1 MIKTQKTIDAIDE
14 PTFARAEE
22 LLREKFGYADF
33 RGQQTQVIQAALNGQ
48 DALVLMPT
56 GGGKSLCYQIPGLV
70 RDGMA
75 IVVSPL
81 IALMQ
86 DQVAA
91 LKQLGIR
98 AEYLNST
105 LSGEEQYRLLN
116 AIRQQ
121 DIDVL
126 YIAPERLLK
135 PNTLEGLRTIK
146 LSLIA
151 IDEAHCVSQ
160 WGHDFRSDYLGLNV
174 LAETFPAVPRLALT
188 ATADQRTR
196 DEILHRLALQEPK
209 IFVDSFDRPNIRYT
223 VGEKTDGKAQLINFL
238 REHRDQAGII
248 YCMSRNKV
256 DSTAAW
262 LRERKV
268 NALNYHAGLSK
279 EIRAE
284 HQHRFLH
291 ENDVVMVATIAFGMG
306 IDKPDV
312 RFVAHLD
319 LPKNIEAYYQETGRA
334 GRDGAPAEAW
344 MVYGLQDV
352 VRTSQMLQ
360 ESSAA
365 EEHKR
370 VQRSKIDSILAWC
383 EITTCRR
390 KSLLEYFGE
399 QAEPCGNCDVCINPP
414 KTWNA
419 TIDAQKLLSNI
430 YRTGQRFGVGHV
442 VDVLR
447 GQMTEKTTQFQ
458 HQNLSTFGIGA
469 ERSAKQWKSIARQL
483 IAQGYIAV
491 NQERFGAV
499 ELTEKSRAILKGEI
513 QLFLREDMLSAKPEK
528 KTKRKRYGNVSEQDR
543 ELWDALKDKRKEL
556 ADEQGVPPYH
566 IFHDATLM
574 EMMEHRPQDHGE
586 MLTMNG
592 VGEVKLERYG
602 EDFLEVLCQYP
613 N

>member
-1 MIKTQKTIDAIDE
+1 MIERTKLQQATKLL
-14 PTFARAEE
+14 EE
-22 LLREKFGYADF
+22 TFGYKNF
-33 RGQQTQVIQAALNGQ
+33 RGQQARVIETVLKGQ
-48 DALVLMPT
+48 DVLVLMPT
-56 GGGKSLCYQIPGLV
+56 GGGKSLCYQIPGLI

-75 IVVSPL
+75 VIVSPL

-86 DQVAA
+86 DQVTA

-98 AEYLNST
+98 AGYLNST
-105 LSGEEQYRLLN
+105 LTGKEKFSLLS
-116 AIRQQ
+116 AIQQ
-121 DIDVL
+121 QKLDIL

-135 PNTLEGLRTIK
+135 PDTLEGLKAIK
-146 LSLIA
+146 ISLIA

-160 WGHDFRSDYLGLNV
+160 WGHDFRADYLGLHV
-174 LAETFPAVPRLALT
+174 LSEAFPTVPRMALT

-196 DEILHRLALQEPK
+196 DEILHRLALQNPNV
-209 IFVDSFDRPNIRYT
+209 FVDSFDRPNILYT
-223 VGEKTDGKAQLINFL
+223 VQEKTDGNAQLINFL
-238 REHRDQAGII
+238 REHRDQSGII

-256 DSTAAW
+256 DRTTAW

-268 NALNYHAGLSK
+268 NALNYHAGISK
-279 EIRAE
+279 EIREE
-284 HQHRFLH
+284 HQHRFIH
-291 ENDVVMVATIAFGMG
+291 ESDIVMVATIAFGMG

-334 GRDGAPAEAW
+334 GRDGAAAEAW
-344 MVYGLQDV
+344 MIYGLQDV
-352 VRTSQMLQ
+352 VRISQMLQ
-360 ESSAA
+360 DSTAA

-399 QAEPCGNCDVCINPP
+399 QSKPCGNCDVCINPP

-430 YRTGQRFGVGHV
+430 YRTGQRFGVAHL
-442 VDVLR
+442 VDVIR
-447 GQMTEKTTQFQ
+447 GQTTAKTTQFH
-458 HQNLSTFGIGA
+458 HQSLSTFGIGA
-469 ERSAKQWKSIARQL
+469 DRSAKQWKSIARQL
-483 IAQGYIAV
+483 IAQGYISV
-491 NQERFGAV
+491 NQERYGAL
-499 ELTEKSRAILKGEI
+499 ELTEKSRSLLKGEI
-513 QLFLREDMLSAKPEK
+513 KLFLREDMLSAKPEK
-528 KTKRKRYGNVSEQDR
+528 KTKRKRYGNISEQDR
-543 ELWDALKDKRKEL
+543 NLWDALKDKRKQL
-556 ADEQGVPPYH
+556 ADEQSVPPYH

-574 EMMEHRPQDHGE
+574 EMMEHRPQDHAE

-592 VGEVKLERYG
+592 IGEIKLKKYG
-602 EDFLEVLCQYP
+602 NAFLEVLCQFQ

>member
-1 MIKTQKTIDAIDE
+1 MIEQAKQ
-14 PTFARAEE
+14 
-22 LLREKFGYADF
+22 LLNSTFGYTDF
-33 RGQQTQVIQAALNGQ
+33 RGQQADVIQNSLDGN

-56 GGGKSLCYQIPGLV
+56 GGGKSLCYQIPGII
-70 RDGMA
+70 RNGMA

-91 LKQLGIR
+91 LQQLGIR
-98 AEYLNST
+98 AAFLNST
-105 LSGEEQYRLLN
+105 LTNEEQYELLT
-116 AIRQQ
+116 AIRNEQI
-121 DIDVL
+121 DIL

-135 PNTLEGLRTIK
+135 PNTLSSFQSIA

-160 WGHDFRSDYLGLNV
+160 WGHDFRSDYLGLAV
-174 LAETFPAVPRLALT
+174 LGDAFPNVPRIALT

-196 DEILHRLALQEPK
+196 NEILERLALKEPAV
-209 IFVDSFDRPNIRYT
+209 FVDSFDRPNIRYT
-223 VGEKTDGKAQLINFL
+223 VQEKTEGRAQLINFL
-238 REHRDQAGII
+238 RDHRDQSGII

-262 LRERKV
+262 LQEQKV
-268 NALNYHAGLSK
+268 NALPYHAGMSK
-279 EIRAE
+279 EQRADN
-284 HQHRFLH
+284 QHRFIH
-291 ENDVVMVATIAFGMG
+291 ESDVVMVATIAFGMG

-334 GRDGAPAEAW
+334 GRDGAPAIAW
-344 MVYGLQDV
+344 MVFGLQDV
-352 VRTSQMLQ
+352 VRISQMLQ

-390 KSLLEYFGE
+390 KALLEYFGE
-399 QAEPCGNCDVCINPP
+399 TAEPCGNCDVCLNPP

-419 TIDAQKLLSNI
+419 TVEAQKLLSSI
-430 YRTGQRFGVGHV
+430 YRTGQRFGLGHV

-447 GQMTEKTTQFQ
+447 GKATDKVHQFQ
-458 HQNLSTFGIGA
+458 HANLSTFGIGQD
-469 ERSAKQWKSIARQL
+469 RSLKQWKSIARQL
-483 IAQGYIAV
+483 IAQGFIRV
-491 NQERFGAV
+491 NQERYGAL
-499 ELTEKSRAILKGEI
+499 ELTEKSRPLLKGEI
-513 QLFLREDMLSAKPEK
+513 KLFLREDMLSAKPEK
-528 KTKRKRYGNVSEQDR
+528 KTKKPKYGNVSESDR
-543 ELWDALKDKRKEL
+543 QLWEALRECRKSL
-556 ADEQGVPPYH
+556 ADAQSVPPYH

-574 EMMEHRPQDHGE
+574 EMMEYRPKDTGE
-586 MLTMNG
+586 LLTLNG
-592 VGEVKLERYG
+592 VGAVKLEKFG
-602 EDFLEVLCQYP
+602 QDFLAVICQFP
-613 N
+613 K

>member
-1 MIKTQKTIDAIDE
+1 MIEHANV
-14 PTFARAEE
+14 
-22 LLREKFGYADF
+22 LLQETFGYAEF
-33 RGQQTQVIQAALNGQ
+33 RGQQSDIIQNSLNGK

-56 GGGKSLCYQIPGLV
+56 GGGKSLCYQIPGLI

-91 LKQLGIR
+91 LQQLGVN
-98 AEYLNST
+98 AAFLNST
-105 LSGEEQYRLLN
+105 LSNEEQYDVIN
-116 AIRQQ
+116 AIRNHTL
-121 DIDVL
+121 DIL

-135 PNTLEGLRTIK
+135 PNTLNSFQSIP

-160 WGHDFRSDYLGLNV
+160 WGHDFRSDYLGLSV
-174 LAETFPAVPRLALT
+174 LADAFPNVPRIALT

-196 DEILHRLALQEPK
+196 NEILERLALKEPA

-223 VGEKTDGKAQLINFL
+223 VQEKTDGRAQLINFL
-238 REHRDQAGII
+238 RDHRGQSGII

-262 LRERKV
+262 LQERKV
-268 NALNYHAGLSK
+268 NALPYHAGMSK
-279 EIRAE
+279 EQRAE
-284 HQHRFLH
+284 NQHRFIH
-291 ENDVVMVATIAFGMG
+291 ESDMVIVATIAFGMG

-334 GRDGAPAEAW
+334 GRDGAAAEAW
-344 MVYGLQDV
+344 MVFGLQDV
-352 VRTSQMLQ
+352 VRISQMLQ

-390 KSLLEYFGE
+390 KALLEYFGE
-399 QAEPCGNCDVCINPP
+399 TAEPCGNCDVCLNPP

-419 TIDAQKLLSNI
+419 TTEAQKLLSCI
-430 YRTGQRFGVGHV
+430 YRTGQRFGLGHV

-447 GQMTEKTTQFQ
+447 GKDSDKVQQFQ
-458 HQNLSTFGIGA
+458 HQTLSTFGIGE
-469 ERSAKQWKSIARQL
+469 ERSVKQWKSIARQL
-483 IAQGYIAV
+483 IAQGFIRV
-491 NQERFGAV
+491 NQERYGAL
-499 ELTEKSRAILKGEI
+499 ELTEKSRPLLRSEI
-513 QLFLREDMLSAKPEK
+513 KIFLREDMLSAKPEK
-528 KTKRKRYGNVSEQDR
+528 KTKKQKYGNVSEQDR
-543 ELWDALKDKRKEL
+543 EVWEALRECRKRL

-574 EMMEHRPQDHGE
+574 EMMEYRPKNDGE
-586 MLTMNG
+586 LLTLNG
-592 VGEVKLERYG
+592 VGGVKLEKYG
-602 EDFLEVLCQYP
+602 EDFLEVISQYSS
-613 N
+613 

>member
-1 MIKTQKTIDAIDE
+1 MIEHANV
-14 PTFARAEE
+14 
-22 LLREKFGYADF
+22 LLQETFGYAEF
-33 RGQQTQVIQAALNGQ
+33 RGQQSDIIQNSLNGK

-56 GGGKSLCYQIPGLV
+56 GGGKSLCYQIPGLI

-91 LKQLGIR
+91 LQQLGVN
-98 AEYLNST
+98 AAFLNST
-105 LSGEEQYRLLN
+105 LSNEEQYDVIN
-116 AIRQQ
+116 AIRNHTL
-121 DIDVL
+121 DIL

-135 PNTLEGLRTIK
+135 PNTLNSFQSIP

-160 WGHDFRSDYLGLNV
+160 WGHDFRSDYLGLSV
-174 LAETFPAVPRLALT
+174 LADAFPNVPRIALT

-196 DEILHRLALQEPK
+196 NEILERLALKEPA

-223 VGEKTDGKAQLINFL
+223 VQEKTDGRAQLINFL
-238 REHRDQAGII
+238 RDHRGQSGII

-262 LRERKV
+262 LQERKV
-268 NALNYHAGLSK
+268 NALPYHAGMSK
-279 EIRAE
+279 EQRAE
-284 HQHRFLH
+284 NQHRFIH
-291 ENDVVMVATIAFGMG
+291 ESDMVIVATIAFGMG

-334 GRDGAPAEAW
+334 GRDGAAAEAW
-344 MVYGLQDV
+344 MVFGLQDV
-352 VRTSQMLQ
+352 VRISQMLQ

-390 KSLLEYFGE
+390 KALLEYFGE
-399 QAEPCGNCDVCINPP
+399 TAEPCGNCDVCLNPP

-419 TIDAQKLLSNI
+419 TTEAQKLLSCI
-430 YRTGQRFGVGHV
+430 YRTGQRFGLGHV

-447 GQMTEKTTQFQ
+447 GKDSDKVQQFQ
-458 HQNLSTFGIGA
+458 HQTLSTFGIGE
-469 ERSAKQWKSIARQL
+469 ERSVKQWKSIARQL
-483 IAQGYIAV
+483 IAQGFIRV
-491 NQERFGAV
+491 NQERYGAL
-499 ELTEKSRAILKGEI
+499 ELTEKSRPLLRSEI
-513 QLFLREDMLSAKPEK
+513 KIFLREDMLSAKPEK
-528 KTKRKRYGNVSEQDR
+528 KTKKQKYGNVSEQDR
-543 ELWDALKDKRKEL
+543 EVWEALRECRKRL

-574 EMMEHRPQDHGE
+574 EMMEYRPKNDGE
-586 MLTMNG
+586 LLTLNG
-592 VGEVKLERYG
+592 VGGVKLEKYG
-602 EDFLEVLCQYP
+602 EDFLEVISQYS

>member
-1 MIKTQKTIDAIDE
+1 MIEQTKQ
-14 PTFARAEE
+14 
-22 LLREKFGYADF
+22 LLNSTFGYADF
-33 RGQQTQVIQAALNGQ
+33 RGQQADIIQNSLNGK

-56 GGGKSLCYQIPGLV
+56 GGGKSLCYQIPGII

-91 LKQLGIR
+91 LQQLGIR
-98 AEYLNST
+98 AAFLNST
-105 LSGEEQYRLLN
+105 LSSEEQYELLN
-116 AIRQQ
+116 AIRNEQI
-121 DIDVL
+121 DIL

-135 PNTLEGLRTIK
+135 PNTLNSFQTIA

-160 WGHDFRSDYLGLNV
+160 WGHDFRSDYLGLAV
-174 LAETFPAVPRLALT
+174 LGEVFPNVPRIALT

-196 DEILHRLALQEPK
+196 NEILERLALKEPA
-209 IFVDSFDRPNIRYT
+209 IFVDSFDRPNIRYI
-223 VGEKTDGKAQLINFL
+223 VQEKTDGRAQLINFL
-238 REHRDQAGII
+238 RDHRDQSGII

-262 LRERKV
+262 LQERKV
-268 NALNYHAGLSK
+268 NALPYHAGMSK
-279 EIRAE
+279 EQRAE
-284 HQHRFLH
+284 NQRRFIH
-291 ENDVVMVATIAFGMG
+291 ESDVVMVATIAFGMG

-334 GRDGAPAEAW
+334 GRDGAPAIAW
-344 MVYGLQDV
+344 MVFGLQDV
-352 VRTSQMLQ
+352 VRISQMLQ

-390 KSLLEYFGE
+390 KALLEYFGE
-399 QAEPCGNCDVCINPP
+399 TAEPCGNCDVCLNPP

-419 TIDAQKLLSNI
+419 TIEAQKLLSSI
-430 YRTGQRFGVGHV
+430 YRTGQRFGLGHV

-447 GQMTEKTTQFQ
+447 GKATDKVHQFQ
-458 HQNLSTFGIGA
+458 HENLSTFGIGQD
-469 ERSAKQWKSIARQL
+469 RSLRQWKSIARQL
-483 IAQGYIAV
+483 IAQGFIRV
-491 NQERFGAV
+491 NQERYGAL
-499 ELTEKSRAILKGEI
+499 ELTEKSRPLLKGDI
-513 QLFLREDMLSAKPEK
+513 RLFLREDMLAAKPEK
-528 KTKRKRYGNVSEQDR
+528 KIKKQKYGNVSEQDR
-543 ELWDALKDKRKEL
+543 VVWEALRACRKQL
-556 ADEQGVPPYH
+556 ADAQGVPPYH

-574 EMMEHRPQDHGE
+574 EMMEYRPKDASE
-586 MLTMNG
+586 LLTLNG
-592 VGEVKLERYG
+592 VGAVKLEKFG
-602 EDFLEVLCQYP
+602 QEFLNVICQYS

>member
-1 MIKTQKTIDAIDE
+1 MIEQAKQ
-14 PTFARAEE
+14 
-22 LLREKFGYADF
+22 LLNSTFGYTDF
-33 RGQQTQVIQAALNGQ
+33 RGQQADVIQNSLDGN

-56 GGGKSLCYQIPGLV
+56 GGGKSLCYQIPGII
-70 RDGMA
+70 RNGMA

-91 LKQLGIR
+91 LQQLGIR
-98 AEYLNST
+98 AAFLNST
-105 LSGEEQYRLLN
+105 LTNEEQYELLT
-116 AIRQQ
+116 AIRNEQI
-121 DIDVL
+121 DIL

-135 PNTLEGLRTIK
+135 PNTLSSFQSIA

-160 WGHDFRSDYLGLNV
+160 WGHDFRSDYLGLAV
-174 LAETFPAVPRLALT
+174 LGDAFPNVPRIALT

-196 DEILHRLALQEPK
+196 NEILERLALKEPAV
-209 IFVDSFDRPNIRYT
+209 FVDSFDRPNIRYT
-223 VGEKTDGKAQLINFL
+223 VQEKTEGRAQLINFL
-238 REHRDQAGII
+238 RDHRDQSGII

-262 LRERKV
+262 LQEQKV
-268 NALNYHAGLSK
+268 NALPYHAGMSK
-279 EIRAE
+279 EQRADN
-284 HQHRFLH
+284 QHRFIH
-291 ENDVVMVATIAFGMG
+291 ESDVVMVATIAFGMG

-334 GRDGAPAEAW
+334 GRDGAPAIAW
-344 MVYGLQDV
+344 MVFGLQDV
-352 VRTSQMLQ
+352 VRISQMLQ

-390 KSLLEYFGE
+390 KALLEYFGE
-399 QAEPCGNCDVCINPP
+399 TAEPCGNCDVCLNPP

-419 TIDAQKLLSNI
+419 TVEAQKLLSSI
-430 YRTGQRFGVGHV
+430 YRTGQRFGLGHV

-447 GQMTEKTTQFQ
+447 GKATDKVHQFQ
-458 HQNLSTFGIGA
+458 HANLSTFGIGQD
-469 ERSAKQWKSIARQL
+469 RSLKQWKSIARQL
-483 IAQGYIAV
+483 IAQGFIRV
-491 NQERFGAV
+491 NQERYGAL
-499 ELTEKSRAILKGEI
+499 ELTEKSRPLLKGAI
-513 QLFLREDMLSAKPEK
+513 KLFLREDMLSAKPEK
-528 KTKRKRYGNVSEQDR
+528 KTKKPKYGNVSESDR
-543 ELWDALKDKRKEL
+543 QLWEALRECRKSL
-556 ADEQGVPPYH
+556 ADAQSVPPYH

-574 EMMEHRPQDHGE
+574 EMMEYRPKDTSE
-586 MLTMNG
+586 LLTLNG
-592 VGEVKLERYG
+592 VGAVKLEKFG
-602 EDFLEVLCQYP
+602 QDFLAVICQYS

>member
-1 MIKTQKTIDAIDE
+1 MVDAAHIEQATIEQA
-14 PTFARAEE
+14 TE
-22 LLREKFGYADF
+22 LLQETFGYSDF
-33 RGQQTQVIQAALNGQ
+33 RGQQRSVIEAALNGQ

-98 AEYLNST
+98 AGYLNST
-105 LSGEEQYRLLN
+105 LSGEEQYHLLN

-121 DIDVL
+121 ELDVL

-135 PNTLEGLRTIK
+135 PNTLDGLKTVK

-160 WGHDFRSDYLGLNV
+160 WGHDFRSDYLGLNI
-174 LAETFPAVPRLALT
+174 LAEVFPEVPRLALT

-196 DEILHRLALQEPK
+196 DEILHRLALQDPK
-209 IFVDSFDRPNIRYT
+209 IFVDSFDRPNILYT

-279 EIRAE
+279 EVRAE

-291 ENDVVMVATIAFGMG
+291 ETDVVMVATIAFGMG

-390 KSLLEYFGE
+390 KALLEYFGE

-419 TIDAQKLLSNI
+419 TVEAQKLLSNI

-442 VDVLR
+442 VDVLL
-447 GQMTEKTTQFQ
+447 GQMTDKTTQFQ
-458 HQNLSTFGIGA
+458 HQNLSTFGIGS
-469 ERSAKQWKSIARQL
+469 EHSAKQWKSIARQL

-528 KTKRKRYGNVSEQDR
+528 KAKRKRYGNVSEQDR

-602 EDFLEVLCQYP
+602 DDFLGVLCQYP

>member
-1 MIKTQKTIDAIDE
+1 MIEQAQT
-14 PTFARAEE
+14 
-22 LLREKFGYADF
+22 LLQETFGYAAF
-33 RGQQTQVIQAALNGQ
+33 RGQQEAIIQGCLAGH
-48 DALVLMPT
+48 DSLVLMPT

-91 LKQLGIR
+91 LTQIGVR
-98 AEYLNST
+98 AAFLNST
-105 LSGEEQYRLLN
+105 LSSEEQFHLLN
-116 AIRQQ
+116 SIRQQ
-121 DIDVL
+121 ELDVL

-135 PNTLEGLRTIK
+135 PNTLDSFSHVK

-160 WGHDFRSDYLGLNV
+160 WGHDFRADYLGLHV
-174 LAETFPAVPRLALT
+174 LGNAFPNVPRIALT

-196 DEILHRLALQEPK
+196 DEILQRLALNEPK
-209 IFVDSFDRPNIRYT
+209 VFVDSFDRPNIRYT
-223 VGEKTDGKAQLINFL
+223 VQEKTDARAQLINFL
-238 REHRDQAGII
+238 RDHRDQAGIV

-268 NALNYHAGLSK
+268 NALSYHAGMSK
-279 EIRAE
+279 EQRAE
-284 HQHRFLH
+284 HQTRFLH
-291 ENDVVMVATIAFGMG
+291 ESDVVMVATVAFGMG

-334 GRDGAPAEAW
+334 GRDGGKAEAW
-344 MVYGLQDV
+344 MIYGLQDV

-360 ESSAA
+360 ESSAGD
-365 EEHKR
+365 EHKR

-390 KSLLEYFGE
+390 KALLEYFGE
-399 QAEPCGNCDVCINPP
+399 NAEACGNCDVCLNPP

-419 TIDAQKLLSNI
+419 TVEAQKFLSNI

-447 GQMTEKTTQFQ
+447 GQMTDKTTQFQ
-458 HQNLSTFGIGA
+458 HQNLSTFGIG
-469 ERSAKQWKSIARQL
+469 ENRSAKQWKSIARQL
-483 IAQGYIAV
+483 IAQGYISV
-491 NQERFGAV
+491 NQERYGAL
-499 ELTEKSRAILKGEI
+499 ELTEASRAILKGEL

-528 KTKRKRYGNVSEQDR
+528 RAKRKSYGNVSEADHA
-543 ELWDALKDKRKEL
+543 LWDALKDKRKQL

-574 EMMEHRPQDHGE
+574 EMMEHRPQDSAE

-602 EDFLEVLCQYP
+602 EAFLEVLCQYP
-613 N
+613 AQ

>member
-1 MIKTQKTIDAIDE
+1 MIEHANV
-14 PTFARAEE
+14 
-22 LLREKFGYADF
+22 LLQETFGYAEF
-33 RGQQTQVIQAALNGQ
+33 RGQQSDIIQNSLNGK

-56 GGGKSLCYQIPGLV
+56 GGGKSLCYQIPGLI

-91 LKQLGIR
+91 LQQLGVN
-98 AEYLNST
+98 AAFLNST
-105 LSGEEQYRLLN
+105 LSNEEQYDVIN
-116 AIRQQ
+116 AIRNHTL
-121 DIDVL
+121 DIL

-135 PNTLEGLRTIK
+135 PNTLNSFQSIP

-160 WGHDFRSDYLGLNV
+160 WGHDFRSDYLGLSV
-174 LAETFPAVPRLALT
+174 LVDAFPNVPRIALT

-196 DEILHRLALQEPK
+196 NEILERLALKEPA

-223 VGEKTDGKAQLINFL
+223 VQEKTDGRAQLINFL
-238 REHRDQAGII
+238 RDHRGQSGII

-262 LRERKV
+262 LQERKV
-268 NALNYHAGLSK
+268 NALPYHAGMSK
-279 EIRAE
+279 EQRAE
-284 HQHRFLH
+284 NQHRFIH
-291 ENDVVMVATIAFGMG
+291 ESDMVIVATIAFGMG

-334 GRDGAPAEAW
+334 GRDGAAAEAW
-344 MVYGLQDV
+344 MVFGLQDV
-352 VRTSQMLQ
+352 VRISQMLQ

-390 KSLLEYFGE
+390 KALLEYFGE
-399 QAEPCGNCDVCINPP
+399 TAEPCGNCDVCLNPP

-419 TIDAQKLLSNI
+419 TTEAQKLLSCI
-430 YRTGQRFGVGHV
+430 YRTGQRFGLGHV

-447 GQMTEKTTQFQ
+447 GKDSDKVQQFQ
-458 HQNLSTFGIGA
+458 HQTLSTFGIGE
-469 ERSAKQWKSIARQL
+469 ERSVKQWKSIARQL
-483 IAQGYIAV
+483 IAQGFIRV
-491 NQERFGAV
+491 NQERYGAL
-499 ELTEKSRAILKGEI
+499 ELTEKSRPLLRSEI
-513 QLFLREDMLSAKPEK
+513 KIFLREDMLSAKPEK
-528 KTKRKRYGNVSEQDR
+528 KTKKQKYGNVSEQDR
-543 ELWDALKDKRKEL
+543 EVWEALRECRKRL

-574 EMMEHRPQDHGE
+574 EMMEYRPKNDGE
-586 MLTMNG
+586 LLTLNG
-592 VGEVKLERYG
+592 VGGVKLEKYG
-602 EDFLEVLCQYP
+602 EDFLEVISQYSS
-613 N
+613 

>member
-1 MIKTQKTIDAIDE
+1 MIEQAKQ
-14 PTFARAEE
+14 
-22 LLREKFGYADF
+22 LLNSTFGYTDF
-33 RGQQTQVIQAALNGQ
+33 RGQQADVIQNSLDGN

-56 GGGKSLCYQIPGLV
+56 GGGKSLCYQIPGII
-70 RDGMA
+70 RNGMA

-91 LKQLGIR
+91 LQQLGIR
-98 AEYLNST
+98 AAFLNST
-105 LSGEEQYRLLN
+105 LTNEEQYELLT
-116 AIRQQ
+116 AIRNEQI
-121 DIDVL
+121 DIL

-135 PNTLEGLRTIK
+135 PNTLSSFQSIA

-160 WGHDFRSDYLGLNV
+160 WGHDFRSDYLGLAV
-174 LAETFPAVPRLALT
+174 LGDAFPNVPRIALT

-196 DEILHRLALQEPK
+196 NEILERLALKEPAV
-209 IFVDSFDRPNIRYT
+209 FVDSFDRPNIRYT
-223 VGEKTDGKAQLINFL
+223 VQEKTEGRAQLINFL
-238 REHRDQAGII
+238 RDHRDQSGII

-262 LRERKV
+262 LQEQKV
-268 NALNYHAGLSK
+268 NALPYHAGMSK
-279 EIRAE
+279 EQRADN
-284 HQHRFLH
+284 QHRFIH
-291 ENDVVMVATIAFGMG
+291 ESDVVMVATIAFGMG

-334 GRDGAPAEAW
+334 GRDGAPAIAW
-344 MVYGLQDV
+344 MVFGLQDV
-352 VRTSQMLQ
+352 VRISQMLQ

-390 KSLLEYFGE
+390 KALLEYFGE
-399 QAEPCGNCDVCINPP
+399 TAEPCGNCDVCLNPP

-419 TIDAQKLLSNI
+419 TVEAQKLLSSI
-430 YRTGQRFGVGHV
+430 YRTGQRFGLGHV

-447 GQMTEKTTQFQ
+447 GKATDKVHQFQ
-458 HQNLSTFGIGA
+458 HANLSTFGIGQD
-469 ERSAKQWKSIARQL
+469 RSLKQWKSIARQL
-483 IAQGYIAV
+483 IAQGFIRV
-491 NQERFGAV
+491 NQERYGAL
-499 ELTEKSRAILKGEI
+499 ELTEKSRPLLKGAI
-513 QLFLREDMLSAKPEK
+513 KLFLREDMLSAKPEK
-528 KTKRKRYGNVSEQDR
+528 KTKKPKYGNVSESDR
-543 ELWDALKDKRKEL
+543 QLWEALRECRKSL
-556 ADEQGVPPYH
+556 ADAQSVPPYH

-574 EMMEHRPQDHGE
+574 EMMEYRPKDTSE
-586 MLTMNG
+586 LLTLNG
-592 VGEVKLERYG
+592 VGAVKLEKFGQY
-602 EDFLEVLCQYP
+602 FLAVICQFP
-613 N
+613 K

>member
-1 MIKTQKTIDAIDE
+1 MIEQAKQ
-14 PTFARAEE
+14 
-22 LLREKFGYADF
+22 LLNSTFGYTDF
-33 RGQQTQVIQAALNGQ
+33 RGQQADVIQNSLDGN

-56 GGGKSLCYQIPGLV
+56 GGGKSLCYQIPGII
-70 RDGMA
+70 RNGMA

-91 LKQLGIR
+91 LQQLGIR
-98 AEYLNST
+98 AAFLNST
-105 LSGEEQYRLLN
+105 LTNEEQYELLT
-116 AIRQQ
+116 AIRNEQI
-121 DIDVL
+121 DIL

-135 PNTLEGLRTIK
+135 PNTLSSFQSIA

-160 WGHDFRSDYLGLNV
+160 WGHDFRSDYLGLAV
-174 LAETFPAVPRLALT
+174 LGDAFPNVPRIALT

-196 DEILHRLALQEPK
+196 NEILERLALKEPAV
-209 IFVDSFDRPNIRYT
+209 FVDSFDRPNIRYT
-223 VGEKTDGKAQLINFL
+223 VQEKTEGRAQLINFL
-238 REHRDQAGII
+238 RDHRDQSGII

-262 LRERKV
+262 LQEQKV
-268 NALNYHAGLSK
+268 NALPYHAGMSK
-279 EIRAE
+279 EQRADN
-284 HQHRFLH
+284 QHRFIH
-291 ENDVVMVATIAFGMG
+291 ESDVVMVATIAFGMG

-334 GRDGAPAEAW
+334 GRDGAPAIAW
-344 MVYGLQDV
+344 MVFGLQDV
-352 VRTSQMLQ
+352 VRISQMLQ

-390 KSLLEYFGE
+390 KALLEYFGE
-399 QAEPCGNCDVCINPP
+399 TAEPCGNCDVCLNPP

-419 TIDAQKLLSNI
+419 TVEAQKLLSSI
-430 YRTGQRFGVGHV
+430 YRTGQRFGLGHV

-447 GQMTEKTTQFQ
+447 GKATDKVHQFQ
-458 HQNLSTFGIGA
+458 HANLSTFGIGQD
-469 ERSAKQWKSIARQL
+469 RSLKQWKSIARQL
-483 IAQGYIAV
+483 IAQGFIRV
-491 NQERFGAV
+491 NQERYGAL
-499 ELTEKSRAILKGEI
+499 ELTEKSRPLLKGEI
-513 QLFLREDMLSAKPEK
+513 KLFLREDMLSAKPEK
-528 KTKRKRYGNVSEQDR
+528 KTKKQKYGNVSESDR
-543 ELWDALKDKRKEL
+543 QLWEALRECRKSL
-556 ADEQGVPPYH
+556 ADAQSVPPYH

-574 EMMEHRPQDHGE
+574 EMMEYRPKDTSE
-586 MLTMNG
+586 LLTLNG
-592 VGEVKLERYG
+592 VGAVKLEKFG
-602 EDFLEVLCQYP
+602 QDFLAVICQFP
-613 N
+613 K

>member
-1 MIKTQKTIDAIDE
+1 MIEHANV
-14 PTFARAEE
+14 
-22 LLREKFGYADF
+22 LLQETFGYAEF
-33 RGQQTQVIQAALNGQ
+33 RGQQSDIIQNSLNGK

-56 GGGKSLCYQIPGLV
+56 GGGKSLCYQIPGLI

-91 LKQLGIR
+91 LQQLGVN
-98 AEYLNST
+98 AAFLNST
-105 LSGEEQYRLLN
+105 LSNEEQYDVIN
-116 AIRQQ
+116 AIRNHTL
-121 DIDVL
+121 DIL

-135 PNTLEGLRTIK
+135 SNTLNSFQSIP

-160 WGHDFRSDYLGLNV
+160 WGHDFRSDYLGLSV
-174 LAETFPAVPRLALT
+174 LVDAFPNVPRIALT

-196 DEILHRLALQEPK
+196 NEILERLALKEPA

-223 VGEKTDGKAQLINFL
+223 VQEKTDGRAQLINFL
-238 REHRDQAGII
+238 RDHRGQSGII

-262 LRERKV
+262 LQERKV
-268 NALNYHAGLSK
+268 NALPYHAGMSK
-279 EIRAE
+279 EQRAE
-284 HQHRFLH
+284 NQHRFIH
-291 ENDVVMVATIAFGMG
+291 ESDMVIVATIAFGMG

-334 GRDGAPAEAW
+334 GRDGAAAEAW
-344 MVYGLQDV
+344 MVFGLQDV
-352 VRTSQMLQ
+352 VRISQMLQ

-390 KSLLEYFGE
+390 KALLEYFGE
-399 QAEPCGNCDVCINPP
+399 TAEPCGNCDVCLNPP

-419 TIDAQKLLSNI
+419 TTEAQKLLSCI
-430 YRTGQRFGVGHV
+430 YRTGQRFGLGHV

-447 GQMTEKTTQFQ
+447 GKDSDKVQQFQ
-458 HQNLSTFGIGA
+458 HQTLSTFGIGE
-469 ERSAKQWKSIARQL
+469 ERSVKQWKSIARQL
-483 IAQGYIAV
+483 IAQGFIRV
-491 NQERFGAV
+491 NQERYGAL
-499 ELTEKSRAILKGEI
+499 ELTEKSRPLLRSEI
-513 QLFLREDMLSAKPEK
+513 KIFLREDMLSAKPEK
-528 KTKRKRYGNVSEQDR
+528 KTKKQKYGNVSEQDR
-543 ELWDALKDKRKEL
+543 EVWEALRECRKRL

-574 EMMEHRPQDHGE
+574 EMMEYRPKNDGE
-586 MLTMNG
+586 LLTLNG
-592 VGEVKLERYG
+592 VGGVKLEKYG
-602 EDFLEVLCQYP
+602 EDFLEVISQYSS
-613 N
+613 

>member
-1 MIKTQKTIDAIDE
+1 MIEQAKQ
-14 PTFARAEE
+14 
-22 LLREKFGYADF
+22 LLNSTFGYADF
-33 RGQQTQVIQAALNGQ
+33 RGQQADIIQNSLNGN

-56 GGGKSLCYQIPGLV
+56 GGGKSLCYQIPGII
-70 RDGMA
+70 RAGMA

-91 LKQLGIR
+91 LQQLGIR
-98 AEYLNST
+98 AAFLNST
-105 LSGEEQYRLLN
+105 LSNEEQYELLT
-116 AIRQQ
+116 AIRNGQI
-121 DIDVL
+121 DIL

-135 PNTLEGLRTIK
+135 PNTLNSFQSIAI
-146 LSLIA
+146 SLIA

-160 WGHDFRSDYLGLNV
+160 WGHDFRSDYLGLAV
-174 LAETFPAVPRLALT
+174 LGEAFPNVPRIALT

-196 DEILHRLALQEPK
+196 NEILERLALKEPA
-209 IFVDSFDRPNIRYT
+209 IFVDSFDRPNIRYI
-223 VGEKTDGKAQLINFL
+223 VQEKTDGRAQLINFL
-238 REHRDQAGII
+238 RDHRDQSGII

-262 LRERKV
+262 LQERKV
-268 NALNYHAGLSK
+268 NALPYHAGMSK
-279 EIRAE
+279 EQRADN
-284 HQHRFLH
+284 QHRFIH
-291 ENDVVMVATIAFGMG
+291 ESDVVMVATIAFGMG

-334 GRDGAPAEAW
+334 GRDGAPAIAW
-344 MVYGLQDV
+344 MVFGLQDV
-352 VRTSQMLQ
+352 VRISQMLQ

-399 QAEPCGNCDVCINPP
+399 TAEPCGNCDVCLNPP

-419 TIDAQKLLSNI
+419 TIEAQKLLSSI
-430 YRTGQRFGVGHV
+430 YRTGQRFGLGHV

-447 GQMTEKTTQFQ
+447 GKATDKVHQFQ
-458 HQNLSTFGIGA
+458 HENLSTFGIGQDH
-469 ERSAKQWKSIARQL
+469 SLKQWKSIARQL
-483 IAQGYIAV
+483 IAQSFIRV
-491 NQERFGAV
+491 NQERYGAL
-499 ELTEKSRAILKGEI
+499 ELTEKSRPLLKNEI
-513 QLFLREDMLSAKPEK
+513 KLFLREDMLSAKPEK
-528 KTKRKRYGNVSEQDR
+528 KTKKQKYGNVSEQDR
-543 ELWDALKDKRKEL
+543 AVWEALRACRKQL
-556 ADEQGVPPYH
+556 ADAQGVPPYH

-574 EMMEHRPQDHGE
+574 EMMEYRPKDASE
-586 MLTMNG
+586 LLTLNG
-592 VGEVKLERYG
+592 VGAVKLEKYG
-602 EDFLEVLCQYP
+602 KKFLDVICQFP